1 MRRKKAEE
9 EALIEQSREA
19 LRILATLA
27 ESLQQYVEEL
37 TEEFAMEESADAD
50 G

>member
-1 MRRKKAEE
+1 MFRKKAQE

-19 LRILATLA
+19 LRLLATLA

-37 TEEFAMEESADAD
+37 TEELAIEGSGDAD